1 MLTAFFVNKPRLH
14 TDLQRFFCMFAV
26 STKYHFSQFLD
37 YNMDFEDFIISPRN
51 FKTESWQIGSRIT
64 KNIKEDSIV
73 LLFVSDYRGVD
84 GDAEV
89 QDFTAIRK
97 EFYKLSQLDFEI
109 PVVDLG
115 DLVSGK
121 SVQDTHYILQEVLSA
136 CHYKRALPVIIGGS
150 NDFAFSLF
158 STLNFHQKNIS
169 YTQISNI
176 ISLQQGEKIN
186 EYTFLGK
193 ILGSKNF
200 SIKNYHHLGYQK
212 HLNEADSVKLIKEVQ
227 FDIIRLAEMMN
238 STEKTEPFFRKADLV
253 TVNCDAIESFGEPFS
268 VNPQV
273 NGLNRREICAYMKE
287 IGLSSNLK
295 SVGIF
300 NYNIY
305 TENQL
310 NHQLLAQMI
319 WYLIEG
325 INIQRSHPKE
335 RHYELFYVLIGEDQ
349 YAFKRDT
356 FSNLW
361 YFGDD
366 ENIENC
372 IPCSKRDF
380 EEAKRGMLNPRLT
393 F

>member
-1 MLTAFFVNKPRLH
+1 MN
-14 TDLQRFFCMFAV
+14 
-26 STKYHFSQFLD
+26 
-37 YNMDFEDFIISPRN
+37 FEDFIISPRN
-51 FKTESWQIGSRIT
+51 FKTESWQIGNRIT
-64 KNIKEDSIV
+64 KEIREDSIV
-73 LLFVSDYRGVD
+73 LLFVSDYRGSN
-84 GDAEV
+84 GEAEV
-89 QDFTAIRK
+89 QDFTSVRK

-109 PVVDLG
+109 PIVDLG

-121 SVQDTHYILQEVLSA
+121 SVQDSHYILQEVLSV
-136 CHYKRALPVIIGGS
+136 CHYKRAIPVIIGGS

-158 STLNFHQKNIS
+158 SALNFHKKQIN

-176 ISLQQGEKIN
+176 ISLQQGEHIN
-186 EYTFLGK
+186 EHTFL
-193 ILGSKNF
+193 SKMFATKSF

-212 HLNEADSVKLIKEVQ
+212 HLNEADSIKLIKEVE

-253 TVNCDAIESFGEPFS
+253 TVNCDAIESFSEAFS
-268 VNPQV
+268 MNPQV

-287 IGLSSNLK
+287 IGLSENLK

-305 TENQL
+305 SENQL

-319 WYLIEG
+319 WYMIEG
-325 INIQRSHPKE
+325 INIQQSHPRE
-335 RHYELFYVLIGEDQ
+335 RHYEIFYVLIDDRQ

-372 IPCSKRDF
+372 IPCSRKDF
-380 EEAKRGMLNPRLT
+380 DEAKKGWLSARLT
-393 F
+393 KI

>member
-1 MLTAFFVNKPRLH
+1 MN
-14 TDLQRFFCMFAV
+14 
-26 STKYHFSQFLD
+26 
-37 YNMDFEDFIISPRN
+37 FEDFIISPRN
-51 FKTESWQIGSRIT
+51 FKTEKWQIGSQIR
-64 KNIKEDSIV
+64 KEIKEDSIV
-73 LLFVSDYRGVD
+73 LLFVSDYRGAN

-97 EFYKLSQLDFEI
+97 EFYQLSKLDFEV
-109 PVVDLG
+109 PLVDLG

-121 SVQDTHYILQEVLSA
+121 SVEDTHYILQEIVSA
-136 CHYKRALPVIIGGS
+136 CHYKRAIPVIIGGS
-150 NDFAFSLF
+150 NDLAFSLF
-158 STLNFHQKNIS
+158 SGLNFHQKNIN

-176 ISLQQGEKIN
+176 ISLKQSEGIN
-186 EYTFLGK
+186 EHTFLTK

-212 HLNEADSVKLIKEVQ
+212 HLNEVDSVKLIKEVE

-253 TVNCDAIESFGEPFS
+253 TVNCDAIESFSEAFS
-268 VNPQV
+268 INPQV

-287 IGLSSNLK
+287 IGLSENLK
-295 SVGIF
+295 SAGIF

-305 TENQL
+305 SENQL

-325 INIQRSHPKE
+325 INIQKSHPKE
-335 RHYELFYVLIGEDQ
+335 RHYETFYVLIDEHQ

-366 ENIENC
+366 DNIESC
-372 IPCSKRDF
+372 IPCSRKDF
-380 EEAKRGMLNPRLT
+380 DEAKKGWLSPRLT
-393 F
+393 KK

>member
-1 MLTAFFVNKPRLH
+1 MN
-14 TDLQRFFCMFAV
+14 
-26 STKYHFSQFLD
+26 
-37 YNMDFEDFIISPRN
+37 FEDFIISPRN
-51 FKTESWQIGSRIT
+51 FRTENWQIGHQIT
-64 KNIKEDSIV
+64 KEIKEGSIV
-73 LLFVSDYRGVD
+73 LLFVSDYRGAS

-89 QDFTAIRK
+89 QDFTAIRR
-97 EFYKLSQLDFEI
+97 EFYKLSKLDFEI

-121 SVQDTHYILQEVLSA
+121 SVEDSHYILQEVLSE
-136 CHYKRALPVIIGGS
+136 CHTKRAIPVIVGGS

-158 STLNFHQKNIS
+158 SGLNFHQQNIN

-176 ISLQQGEKIN
+176 ISLKNDEGIN
-186 EYTFLGK
+186 EHTFLSK

-212 HLNEADSVKLIKEVQ
+212 HLNGADSVKLIKEVE
-227 FDIIRLAEMMN
+227 FDIVRLAEMMN
-238 STEKTEPFFRKADLV
+238 STERTEPYFRKADLV
-253 TVNCDAIESFGEPFS
+253 TVNCNAIESFSDAFS
-268 VNPQV
+268 MNPQV

-287 IGLSSNLK
+287 IGLSENLK

-310 NHQLLAQMI
+310 NHQLLAQML

-325 INIQRSHPKE
+325 INIQQSHPKE
-335 RHYELFYVLIGEDQ
+335 RQYEMFYVLIEDRQ

-372 IPCSKRDF
+372 IPCSRKDF
-380 EEAKRGMLNPRLT
+380 DEAKKGWLSARFT
-393 F
+393 KS

>member
-1 MLTAFFVNKPRLH
+1 
-14 TDLQRFFCMFAV
+14 
-26 STKYHFSQFLD
+26 
-37 YNMDFEDFIISPRN
+37 MDFEDFIISPRN
-51 FKTESWQIGSRIT
+51 FRTENWQIGNRIT
-64 KNIKEDSIV
+64 KEIKENSIV
-73 LLFVSDYRGVD
+73 LLFVSDYRGAD
-84 GDAEV
+84 GSAEV

-115 DLVSGK
+115 DLVSGR
-121 SVQDTHYILQEVLSA
+121 SVQDSHYILQEVLSA
-136 CHYKRALPVIIGGS
+136 CHYKGAIPVIIGGS
-150 NDFAFSLF
+150 NDLAFLLF
-158 STLNFHQKNIS
+158 SGLNFHQNNIN

-176 ISLQQGEKIN
+176 ISLDQGEMIN
-186 EYTFLGK
+186 ERTFLSK

-212 HLNEADSVKLIKEVQ
+212 HLNEQDSVKLIKEVE

-238 STEKTEPFFRKADLV
+238 STERTEPFFRQADLV
-253 TVNCDAIESFGEPFS
+253 TVNCDAIESFGDAFS
-268 VNPQV
+268 MDPQV

-287 IGLSSNLK
+287 IGLSENLR

-305 TENQL
+305 SENQL
-310 NHQLLAQMI
+310 NHQLLAQML

-335 RHYELFYVLIGEDQ
+335 RHYEMYYVLIEDRQ

-366 ENIENC
+366 EKIENC
-372 IPCSKRDF
+372 IPCSRRDF
-380 EEAKRGMLNPRLT
+380 DEAKKGWLSARFT
-393 F
+393 KI

>member
-1 MLTAFFVNKPRLH
+1 MN
-14 TDLQRFFCMFAV
+14 
-26 STKYHFSQFLD
+26 
-37 YNMDFEDFIISPRN
+37 FEDFIISPRN
-51 FKTESWQIGSRIT
+51 FKTENWQIGHRIT
-64 KNIKEDSIV
+64 KEIKEDSIV
-73 LLFVSDYRGVD
+73 LLFVSDYRGAN

-121 SVQDTHYILQEVLSA
+121 SVEDSHYILQEVLSA
-136 CHYKRALPVIIGGS
+136 CHYKRAIPVVIGGS

-158 STLNFHQKNIS
+158 SALHFHQKNIS
-169 YTQISNI
+169 YTQLSNI
-176 ISLQQGEKIN
+176 ISLKQGESIS
-186 EYTFLGK
+186 EHTFLSK

-200 SIKNYHHLGYQK
+200 QIKNYHHLGYQK
-212 HLNEADSVKLIKEVQ
+212 HLNEADSVKLIKEVE
-227 FDIIRLAEMMN
+227 FDIVRLAEMMN

-253 TVNCDAIESFGEPFS
+253 TVNCDAIESFSKSFS
-268 VNPQV
+268 MNPQV

-287 IGLSSNLK
+287 IGLSENLK

-305 TENQL
+305 SENQL

-325 INIQRSHPKE
+325 INIQHSHPKE
-335 RHYELFYVLIGEDQ
+335 RSYEMFYVLVEDRQ

-366 ENIENC
+366 DNIENC
-372 IPCSKRDF
+372 IPCSRRDF
-380 EEAKRGMLNPRLT
+380 DEAKKGWLSPRFT
-393 F
+393 KA

>member
-1 MLTAFFVNKPRLH
+1 
-14 TDLQRFFCMFAV
+14 
-26 STKYHFSQFLD
+26 
-37 YNMDFEDFIISPRN
+37 MDFEDFIISPRN
-51 FKTESWQIGSRIT
+51 FRTENWQIGNQIT
-64 KNIKEDSIV
+64 KEIKEDSIV
-73 LLFVSDYRGVD
+73 LLFVSDYRGAN

-97 EFYKLSQLDFEI
+97 EFYQLSKLDFEV
-109 PVVDLG
+109 PLVDLG

-121 SVQDTHYILQEVLSA
+121 SVEDTHYILQEVLSA
-136 CHYKRALPVIIGGS
+136 CHSKRAIPVIIGGS

-158 STLNFHQKNIS
+158 SGLNFHQKDIN

-176 ISLQQGEKIN
+176 ISLKQSENID
-186 EYTFLGK
+186 EHTFLSK

-212 HLNEADSVKLIKEVQ
+212 HLNEADSVKLIKEVE

-238 STEKTEPFFRKADLV
+238 STEKTEPYFRKADLV
-253 TVNCDAIESFGEPFS
+253 TVNCDAIESFGDAFS
-268 VNPQV
+268 MNPQV

-287 IGLSSNLK
+287 IGLSENLK

-305 TENQL
+305 SENQL

-325 INIQRSHPKE
+325 INIQQSHPKE
-335 RHYELFYVLIGEDQ
+335 RQYEMFYVLIEDRQ

-366 ENIENC
+366 ENIDNC
-372 IPCSKRDF
+372 IPCSRNDF
-380 EEAKRGMLNPRLT
+380 DEAKKGWLSARFT
-393 F
+393 KS

>member
-1 MLTAFFVNKPRLH
+1 
-14 TDLQRFFCMFAV
+14 
-26 STKYHFSQFLD
+26 
-37 YNMDFEDFIISPRN
+37 MDFEDFIISPRN
-51 FKTESWQIGSRIT
+51 FKTESWQIGNRIT
-64 KNIKEDSIV
+64 KDIKEDSIV
-73 LLFVSDYRGVD
+73 LLFVSDYRGAG

-89 QDFTAIRK
+89 QDFTGVRK
-97 EFYKLSQLDFEI
+97 EFYKLSQMDFEI
-109 PVVDLG
+109 PIVDLG

-136 CHYKRALPVIIGGS
+136 CHYKRAIPVIIGGS

-158 STLNFHQKNIS
+158 SALNFHKKSLN

-176 ISLQQGEKIN
+176 ISLQQGETIN
-186 EYTFLGK
+186 EHTFLGK
-193 ILGSKNF
+193 IFGAKNF

-212 HLNEADSVKLIKEVQ
+212 HLNEMDSVRLIKEVE

-253 TVNCDAIESFGEPFS
+253 TVNCDAVESFSEPFS
-268 VNPQV
+268 MNPQV

-287 IGLSSNLK
+287 IGLSENLK

-305 TENQL
+305 SENQL
-310 NHQLLAQMI
+310 NHQLLAQML

-325 INIQRSHPKE
+325 INIQYSHPKE
-335 RHYELFYVLIGEDQ
+335 RHYEQFYVLIDDRQ

-372 IPCSKRDF
+372 IPCSRNDF
-380 EEAKRGMLNPRLT
+380 DEAKKGWLSARLT
-393 F
+393 KI